1 MPTANGKLGVGIC
14 GVGWCGAQHIQ
25 AFQKNPHTE
34 VTWLY
39 GGPDEQ
45 RTRASAAKNSVDLPN
60 ARIATSYDDLIA
72 APDVDIVSIAS
83 PNAIAMSKPIAH
95 KCVTAGD
102 KVQSMTI
109 LDLVMRPEIVQ
120 QAWTYFPDL
129 QTKENKY
136 EPMIRPQDQPAI
148 CLNKSTMD
156 KYRPEIKKYYYDPTK
171 YKTYLEQLGI
181 KYPMVKK

>member
-45 RTRASAAKNSVDLPN
+45 RTRASAARNKVDVPG
-60 ARIATSYDDLIA
+60 ARIARSYDELIA

-83 PNAIAMSKPIAH
+83 PNDLHADQAVAAAQAGRHILLEKPTGLTVEELRRIRDAV
-95 KCVTAGD
+95 KAAG
-102 KVQSMTI
+102 VRTI
-109 LDLVMRPEIVQ
+109 V
-120 QAWTYFPDL
+120 
-129 QTKENKY
+129 
-136 EPMIRPQDQPAI
+136 
-148 CLNKSTMD
+148 S
-156 KYRPEIKKYYYDPTK
+156 
-171 YKTYLEQLGI
+171 
-181 KYPMVKK
+181 

>member
-60 ARIATSYDDLIA
+60 ARIATSYEDLIA
-72 APDVDIVSIAS
+72 ARDVDIVSIAS
-83 PNAIAMSKPIAH
+83 PNDLHADQAVA
-95 KCVTAGD
+95 AGGAG
-102 KVQSMTI
+102 KHI
-109 LDLVMRPEIVQ
+109 LL
-120 QAWTYFPDL
+120 
-129 QTKENKY
+129 
-136 EPMIRPQDQPAI
+136 
-148 CLNKSTMD
+148 
-156 KYRPEIKKYYYDPTK
+156 
-171 YKTYLEQLGI
+171 
-181 KYPMVKK
+181 